1 MVKRFKTIGK
11 DAKGVANDAADTTMD
26 SAKKIVDNNMVSAV
40 KESAQQIW
48 LAGLGAFAKAQD
60 EGTKVF
66 DVLVK
71 EGMTLQKRTVK
82 MTEAKLSEVTGRVT
96 SVGGDMTKMA
106 TGTWD
111 KLESVFE
118 ERVARSLNRLG
129 VPTNKDIQALTDRV
143 EELTAAL
150 HKMGAPKAA
159 PRAAAAKAVKK
170 TTTAATK
177 SATTAVKAVKRTVRK
192 IK

>member
-1 MVKRFKTIGK
+1 LDNNIMVKRFKKIAKEAEGVAI
-11 DAKGVANDAADTTMD
+11 DAKDSTLD
-26 SAKKIVDNNMVSAV
+26 SAKKLVDNNLVSAV
-40 KESAQQIW
+40 KDSAQQIW
-48 LAGLGAFAKAQD
+48 LAGLGAFAKAQE

-71 EGMTLQKRTVK
+71 EGSVLQKRTMK
-82 MTEAKLSEVTGRVT
+82 MTESKLGEVTGKVT
-96 SVGGDMTKMA
+96 SATGDLTKVA

-129 VPTNKDIQALTDRV
+129 VPTNADINALTKRV

-150 HKMGAPKAA
+150 QSMGAVLPAKKVAA
-159 PRAAAAKAVKK
+159 KPRAAAKK
-170 TTTAATK
+170 
-177 SATTAVKAVKRTVRK
+177 AVKAVKKVAARK
-192 IK
+192 AK

>member
-1 MVKRFKTIGK
+1 MVKRFKKI
-11 DAKGVANDAADTTMD
+11 AKETEGAAMDAAG
-26 SAKKIVDNNMVSAV
+26 AVKDNNLVSAV
-40 KESAQQIW
+40 KDSAQQIW
-48 LAGLGAFAKAQD
+48 LAGLGAFAKAQE

-71 EGMTLQKRTVK
+71 EGMVLQKRTVK
-82 MTEAKLSEVTGRVT
+82 MTESKLGEVTSKVT
-96 SVGGDMTKMA
+96 SATGDITKVA

-129 VPTNKDIQALTDRV
+129 VPTNGDIQALTKRV

-150 HKMGAPKAA
+150 KSMGAVVPAKKAVA
-159 PRAAAAKAVKK
+159 KPRAAAKKAVKVVK
-170 TTTAATK
+170 
-177 SATTAVKAVKRTVRK
+177 KAVAKK

>member
-1 MVKRFKTIGK
+1 MVKRFKKI
-11 DAKGVANDAADTTMD
+11 AKEAEGVAMD
-26 SAKKIVDNNMVSAV
+26 SIASVKDNNLVSAV
-40 KESAQQIW
+40 KDSAQQIW
-48 LAGLGAFAKAQD
+48 LAGLVAFAKAQE

-71 EGMTLQKRTVK
+71 EGSVLQKRTMK
-82 MTEAKLSEVTGRVT
+82 MTESKLGEVTGKVT
-96 SVGGDMTKMA
+96 SATGDLTKVA

-129 VPTNKDIQALTDRV
+129 VPTNGDIKALAKRV

-150 HKMGAPKAA
+150 KSMGAVVPAKK
-159 PRAAAAKAVKK
+159 AAAKPAAVKK
-170 TTTAATK
+170 V
-177 SATTAVKAVKRTVRK
+177 VKAVKATAKKVAAK
-192 IK
+192 KAK